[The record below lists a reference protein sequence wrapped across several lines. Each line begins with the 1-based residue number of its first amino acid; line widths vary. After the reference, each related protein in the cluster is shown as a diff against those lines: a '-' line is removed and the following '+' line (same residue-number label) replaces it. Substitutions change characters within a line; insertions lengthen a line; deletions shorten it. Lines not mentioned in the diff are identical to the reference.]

1 VTRVYAD
8 MVADLFHA
16 GHVAFLRQARS
27 LGDELVVGIHSDDD
41 VASYKRPPICSMQER
56 IAVVEACSLVDE
68 VLPNAPLSV
77 DEAWIDLHRLDV
89 VVHGND
95 FDPAK
100 LSRFYPGAVRRGI
113 ARTVPYTPGISTSD
127 ILSRI
132 AARGA

>member
-1 VTRVYAD
+1 MTRVYAD

-16 GHVAFLRQARS
+16 GHVAFLRQARA
-27 LGDELVVGIHSDDD
+27 LGDQLVVGIHSDED
-41 VASYKRPPICSMQER
+41 VASYKRQPICSMQER

-68 VLPNAPLSV
+68 VVPCAPLSV

-89 VVHGND
+89 VVHGSD
-95 FDPAK
+95 FDPDS

-113 ARTVPYTPGISTSD
+113 VRTVPYTPGISTSD
-127 ILSRI
+127 LLARI